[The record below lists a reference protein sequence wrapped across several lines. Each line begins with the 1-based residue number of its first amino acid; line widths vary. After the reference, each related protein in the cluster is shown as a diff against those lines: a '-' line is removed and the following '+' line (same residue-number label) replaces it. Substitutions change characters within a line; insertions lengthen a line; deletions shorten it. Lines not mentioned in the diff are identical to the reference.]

1 MPTLAEEQEYV
12 KALYWG
18 AYGSGKTT
26 DAAYLAHSGVVKW
39 IRADKGLKAR
49 PLRQLGVPVERIEPI
64 DELNPDVLAR
74 AVEKWRGQLHDTPGC
89 IAGVVIDTA
98 TELIARRV
106 EHYTD
111 QAWEAYKAKSRKQH
125 TEIDH
130 SQRFSSA
137 DNYELYQ
144 PVTQEVGRLVRHI
157 VDLPCHA
164 AFLTQTRRDV
174 DKDTCHTQYGPAANP
189 AVQGALIGYC
199 DIVIETQLDGQY
211 EDGDEEDAFVGYP
224 RPRFGR
230 EGKDRFH
237 ALPRILVTPT
247 MDRVIAYVRGELDYK
262 TDPVQL
268 RYRETLKI
276 RQAQEKREA
285 DEL

>member
-1 MPTLAEEQEYV
+1 MATLAEEQEYV

-18 AYGSGKTT
+18 PYGSGKTT
-26 DAAYLAHSGVVKW
+26 DAAFLAHSGTVKW

-49 PLRQLGVPVERIEPI
+49 PLRAMGIPVDQIEPI
-64 DELNPDVLAR
+64 DELNPDRLEKG
-74 AVEKWRGQLHDTPGC
+74 VEKWRGLLHDTPGC

-111 QAWEAYKAKSRKQH
+111 QAWGEYVAKSRRQH
-125 TEIDH
+125 TEVDTALRY
-130 SQRFSSA
+130 SVA
-137 DNYELYQ
+137 DTRDIYQ
-144 PVTQEVGRLVRHI
+144 PVTQEIGRLVRHI

-164 AFLTQTRRDV
+164 AFLAQTRRDV
-174 DKDTCHTQYGPAANP
+174 DQGSGHVQYGPAANP

-199 DIVIETQLDGQY
+199 DIVIETELDGQFA
-211 EDGDEEDAFVGYP
+211 DGDNEDAFIGHP

-247 MDRVIAYVRGELDYK
+247 MDRVIAYVRGELDFK
-262 TDPVQL
+262 TDPIQL
-268 RYRETLKI
+268 RYRDTLKV
-276 RQAQEKREA
+276 RQAQEKKA
-285 DEL
+285 DKL